1 MAEIELS
8 RIQIADIVNNDSE
21 AINAFE
27 DLFRTIS
34 EIDPGV
40 SHTSYISVLNNTGA
54 ALQAGDVVS
63 FKQVGTSAV
72 VEVEKYIADGTKQ
85 NIYFIGVV
93 MANTLNGQIGR
104 AMTFGELKGI
114 NASGSSVSET
124 WSNGDIL
131 YASPTHAGG
140 LTNVKPTA
148 PDNVIPVAAV
158 LSNSATAGVL
168 LVRPTLE
175 QNKYYGQ
182 FTKLN
187 DQSASLTNSPVA
199 LLLTNTEI
207 SHGVTIGTPA
217 SRMIVA
223 HAGLYKID
231 VNLQLISGSSSAKKM
246 YIWFRKNGANVPNS
260 ATQVTDDINNGAVH
274 VAKSD
279 FFSLHANDYM
289 EVMFAVD
296 DTSLT
301 IHHEAPTLFAPA
313 TPAAI
318 ISITQVQ
325 Q

>member
-63 FKQVGTSAV
+63 FKQVGTSAI
-72 VEVEKYIADGTKQ
+72 VEVEKYIADGTKT
-85 NIYFIGVV
+85 NIYFIGLI
-93 MANTLNGQIGR
+93 MANMPDGQIGR

-114 NASGSSVSET
+114 NASGSSVGET

-131 YASPTHAGG
+131 YASTTHAGG
-140 LTNVKPTA
+140 LTNVKPTS
-148 PDNVIPVAAV
+148 PNNVIPVAAV
-158 LSNSATAGVL
+158 LSNSATTGVL
-168 LVRPTLE
+168 LVRPTIE

-182 FTKLN
+182 FSKLN

-217 SRMIVA
+217 SRMVVA

-231 VNLQLISGSSSAKKM
+231 VNLQLISSSSSAKKM
-246 YIWFRKNGANVPNS
+246 YIWFRKNGVNVPNS
-260 ATQVTDDINNGAVH
+260 ATQITDDINNGAVH

-279 FFSLHANDYM
+279 FFSLNANDYM

-301 IHHEAPTLFAPA
+301 IHHEAPTAFAPA